1 MTVANEMDPQ
11 AITPEDL
18 IAFIE
23 GEVSEQVGA
32 TIEANAALR
41 AAADDY
47 ARAQRQLQRRL
58 YRFDCPPSFVLGEYD
73 LGLLGPQERT
83 RIAAHVV
90 TCPHCM
96 AELRML
102 RDFLA
107 APDDAPPVGAME
119 RMRRIVATL
128 LPPPPRTSPYASL
141 RGADDATTRTY
152 QAGDV
157 TITLDLGAPVRRGR
171 TSLVGL
177 LWRNGDDPERSA
189 GSTVA
194 LIDDSG
200 TTQTV
205 EIDDVGNFTFDDLRP
220 GAYQLEV
227 TLGDDTITIEGL
239 PIGQ

>member
-1 MTVANEMDPQ
+1 MAMSGANPD
-11 AITPEDL
+11 AINPDDL
-18 IAFIE
+18 IAFID
-23 GEVSEQVGA
+23 GEASES
-32 TIEANAALR
+32 IEAQVASDSMLR
-41 AAADDY
+41 AVADAY
-47 ARAQRQLQRRL
+47 ARTQQHLQRQL
-58 YRFDCPPSFVLGEYD
+58 YRFDCPSSLMLGEYD
-73 LGLLGPQERT
+73 LGLLDPQART

-90 TCPHCM
+90 DCPHCT

-107 APDDAPPVGAME
+107 IPDDAPPVGAME

-141 RGADDATTRTY
+141 RGADEATTRTY

-177 LWRNGDDPERSA
+177 LWRNGDDPERTA
-189 GSTVA
+189 GSTVT

-205 EIDDVGNFTFDDLRP
+205 EIDDVGNFTFDEITP

>member
-1 MTVANEMDPQ
+1 MAMSGANPDAINPDDLVAFVDGEASESLKAQIASDP
-11 AITPEDL
+11 T
-18 IAFIE
+18 
-23 GEVSEQVGA
+23 
-32 TIEANAALR
+32 LR
-41 AAADDY
+41 AVADEY
-47 ARAQRQLQRRL
+47 VRTQQHLQRRL
-58 YRFDCPPSFVLGEYD
+58 YRFDCPSSLVLGEYD
-73 LGLLGPQERT
+73 LGLLDPLERT

-90 TCPHCM
+90 ECPRCT

-107 APDDAPPVGAME
+107 IPDDAPPVATME
-119 RMRRIVATL
+119 RLRRIVATL

-171 TSLVGL
+171 TNLVGL
-177 LWRNGDDPERSA
+177 LWQNGDDPETIA
-189 GSTVA
+189 GSAVA
-194 LIDDSG
+194 LLDEQG
-200 TTQTV
+200 GRQTTA
-205 EIDDVGNFTFDDLRP
+205 IDDVGNFTFDDITP